1 MVLVPGPFAP
11 SGVLPSGQQNGKMP
25 SPQKAKS
32 WKGKLSVWAYPVA
45 GACGCGLSSSPIG
58 GGGGGARVLSA
69 TEEQVH
75 SMSPCGHTWPMST
88 IRWDRNSQQVL
99 SVTDG
104 RFPVWSVF
112 LKTATHTTRI
122 SECKERHNLNSKI
135 GKIGSPG
142 GLAV

>member
-1 MVLVPGPFAP
+1 MAC
-11 SGVLPSGQQNGKMP
+11 
-25 SPQKAKS
+25 
-32 WKGKLSVWAYPVA
+32 SVHHVA
-45 GACGCGLSSSPIG
+45 GDPRFALEVVSY
-58 GGGGGARVLSA
+58 A
-69 TEEQVH
+69 EEVVAVEVH